1 MILRTSPRR
10 FDSHSPWRDSVCE
23 YFVELEVNAN
33 TSGAFINVAATDS
46 IGCLQ
51 VTELLTSAQ
60 RVRRTRKLA
69 DRSEQSLFKA
79 TLQLSGRSEIVQDQ
93 RSAILNPGEWGLYDT
108 ARPYEVTV
116 EQDAHFLVLQICAR
130 QMTVWQPYLA
140 RAVARTFSA
149 SHGSARVAMDT
160 MRVALAEN
168 PGLSS
173 AATRDI
179 SNVILQMIGL
189 NLCEQSGNGGMSAM
203 NEVRQAQFR
212 KISQYIA
219 TNLHDPELSATGL
232 AARFRVSR
240 RYLHKLFA
248 DHELTPAD
256 YILRTRLERCQ
267 SLLADKT
274 VFKQISEI
282 AYQHGF
288 SDSTAFSHAFR
299 RRYGISPTE
308 WRRQQILQ

>member
-1 MILRTSPRR
+1 MLLRTSPRR
-10 FDSHSPWRDSVCE
+10 FESHSPWREGVCE
-23 YFVELEVNAN
+23 YFVELEVNASN
-33 TSGAFINVAATDS
+33 SGPFINVAATDT

-51 VTELLTSAQ
+51 VTELFTSAQ
-60 RVRRTRKLA
+60 RVRRTRLLA
-69 DRSEQSLFKA
+69 DRSDQSVFKA
-79 TLQLSGRSEIVQDQ
+79 TLQLSGRSEVVQDQ
-93 RSAILNPGEWGLYDT
+93 RSAVLNPGEWGLYDT

-116 EQDAHFLVLQICAR
+116 DQDAHFLVLQIPAP

-140 RAVARTFSA
+140 QAVARSFSA

-160 MRVALAEN
+160 LRLALAEN
-168 PGLSS
+168 PGLSN

-179 SNVILQMIGL
+179 AKIILQMIGL

-203 NEVRQAQFR
+203 DEVRQAQFR

-219 TNLHDPELSATGL
+219 ENLHDPELSATGL
-232 AARFRVSR
+232 ATRFRVSR

-256 YILRTRLERCQ
+256 YILRTRLERCR
-267 SLLADKT
+267 SFLADRT
-274 VFKQISEI
+274 VVKQVSEI

-288 SDSTAFSHAFR
+288 SDSTVFSHAFR
-299 RRYGISPTE
+299 RRYGVSPTE
-308 WRRQQILQ
+308 WRRQQTQ